1 MNYNTTL
8 VTGLFDL
15 KRGDLDTGFK
25 RPFSQYLQHFDRLLR
40 ACKDTPMLVY
50 VDKEHEDFVLKSRE
64 GSVGTDIRVKSANDF
79 RTWFSLFDKVNK
91 IRQDPEWYN
100 QAGWLSES
108 TQARLELYNPL
119 VMSKMFL
126 LNDASIFN
134 PFDSENYCWIDAGL
148 TQTVHPGY
156 FSHDKVIQKL
166 DPMLKKFLFVCY
178 PYETNSEI
186 HGFKIDAMNR
196 YAGAKV
202 NRVARGGFFGGNK
215 KVLSQINGIYY
226 NLLNGT
232 LSEGF
237 MGTEESVFTLMTYL
251 HPELTNIEMIDGNGL
266 ISTFFERVKQMP
278 IPKNEVSILK
288 SNIPDDVEYFQ
299 SEQEVAM
306 NKSGK
311 GTNLYIT
318 CFNIPQQL
326 LLLMHSIEKYNPE
339 LFSNT
344 NKYLIDNSIDETTRV
359 AFDDIAKQYGF
370 EVIRKGNMG
379 VCGAR
384 QWAAQHFHDSGAK
397 YIVWFED
404 DMLMQD
410 RNVLCKNGLN
420 MHVDDWLGKCIK
432 IVEDENLDFI
442 KISFSEFFGDHH
454 KQWAWH
460 NVPQN
465 VKNKYFSDGT
475 HRMRWKNS
483 GCIDGLSYLIGDVY
497 YSNWPSVMTKAG
509 NYKIFL
515 ETVYAAPFEQ
525 TIMSHAFQ
533 TMKKGRLRSAVLM
546 ASLVNHNRVHHYAKE
561 IRKEC

>member
-1 MNYNTTL
+1 MSYNTTL

-15 KRGDLDTGFK
+15 KRGELDTGFK

-40 ACKDTPMLVY
+40 ACKDVPMVVY
-50 VDKEHEDFVLKSRE
+50 VDKAHEEFVQIARE
-64 GSVGTDIRVKSANDF
+64 GSVGTDIRFKSPDDF
-79 RTWFSLFDKVNK
+79 KTWFPFFDKVNA
-91 IRQDPEWYN
+91 IRKDPEWYN
-100 QAGWLSES
+100 QVGWLSES
-108 TQARLELYNPL
+108 TQAKLELYNPL
-119 VMSKMFL
+119 VMSKMFM

-156 FSHDKVIQKL
+156 FGSDKVIQKL
-166 DPMLKKFLFVCY
+166 EPMLKKLLFVCF
-178 PYETNSEI
+178 PYESNTEV
-186 HGFKIDAMNR
+186 HGFKIDAMNQ
-196 YAGAKV
+196 YANAKV

-215 KVLSQINGIYY
+215 KVLSQINGLYY
-226 NLLNGT
+226 NLLNDSLNNGY
-232 LSEGF
+232 
-237 MGTEESVFTLMTYL
+237 MGTEESIFTLLTYTN
-251 HPELTNIEMIDGNGL
+251 PELTNVEMINGDGLMG
-266 ISTFFERVKQMP
+266 TFFERVKQLP
-278 IPKNEVSILK
+278 IPKQEVSIAK
-288 SNIPDDVEYFQ
+288 TNIPDDVEYFQ
-299 SEQEVAM
+299 SEEEVAL

-318 CFNIPQQL
+318 CFNIPDQL
-326 LLLMHSIEKYNPE
+326 MLLIDSMEKYNPE
-339 LFSNT
+339 LLKYT
-344 NKYLIDNSIDETTRV
+344 AKYLIDNSIDES
-359 AFDDIAKQYGF
+359 AMPKFDEIAKKYGF

-384 QWAAQHFHDSGAK
+384 QWAAKHFHESGAK

-410 RNVLCKNGLN
+410 KNVLCKNGLN
-420 MHVDDWLGKCIK
+420 MHCDDWLGKCIK
-432 IVEDENLDFI
+432 IVEEENLDFI

-465 VKNKYFSDGT
+465 IKNKYFPDGK
-475 HRMRWKNS
+475 HRLRWKES

-515 ETVYAAPFEQ
+515 ETVFASPFEQ
-525 TIMSHAFQ
+525 TIMSQAYQ

-546 ASLVNHNRVHHYAKE
+546 ASLVNHNRVYHYSKD
-561 IRKEC
+561 IRKEV

>member
-1 MNYNTTL
+1 MNNTTL

-25 RPFSQYLQHFDRLLR
+25 RPFDQYLHHFNILLR
-40 ACKDTPMLVY
+40 ACKDIPMLVY
-50 VDKEHEDFVLKSRE
+50 VDKKHEDFVLNARH
-64 GSVGTDIRVKSANDF
+64 GSAGTDIRIKSADDF
-79 RTWFSLFDKVNK
+79 KTWFSMFDKVDT
-91 IRQDPEWYN
+91 IRKDPNWYN
-100 QAGWLSES
+100 QVGWLAES
-108 TQARLELYNPL
+108 TQAKLELYNPL
-119 VMSKMFL
+119 VMSKMFM
-126 LNDASIFN
+126 LNDAAIFD
-134 PFDSENYCWIDAGL
+134 PFGTDNYCWIDAGL
-148 TQTVHPGY
+148 TQTVHQGY

-166 DPMLKKFLFVCY
+166 EPMLRKFLFVCF
-178 PYETNSEI
+178 PYESNTEI
-186 HGFKIDAMNR
+186 HGFKIDAMNK
-196 YAGAKV
+196 YANAKV
-202 NRVARGGFFGGNK
+202 NRVARGGFFGGHK

-226 NLLNGT
+226 NLLNET
-232 LSEGF
+232 LTNGY
-237 MGTEESVFTLMTYL
+237 MGTEESVFTLLTYL
-251 HPELTNIEMIDGNGL
+251 YPELTNVEMINDDGL
-266 ISTFFERVKQMP
+266 ISTFFERVKQLP
-278 IPKNEVSILK
+278 VPKQEVTIEK
-288 SNIPDDVEYFQ
+288 SNVPDNVEYFQ

-326 LLLMHSIEKYNPE
+326 LLLLDSMEKYNPE
-339 LFSNT
+339 LLKNT
-344 NKYLIDNSIDETTRV
+344 NKYLIDNSIDESTRP
-359 AFDDIAKQYGF
+359 AFDDIAKKYGF
-370 EVIRKGNMG
+370 EVIRKGNLG

-384 QWAAQHFHDSGAK
+384 QWAAQHFNDSNAK

-410 RNVLCKNGLN
+410 KNILCKNGLN
-420 MHVDDWLGKCIK
+420 MHCENWLDKCIK
-432 IVEDENLDFI
+432 IVEEENLDYI

-460 NVPQN
+460 NVPAS
-465 VKNKYFSDGT
+465 VKNKYFPDGK
-475 HRMRWKNS
+475 HRMRWKES

-515 ETVYAAPFEQ
+515 ETVYASPFEQ

-533 TMKKGRLRSAVLM
+533 IQKQGRLRSAVLM
-546 ASLVNHNRVHHYAKE
+546 ASLVNHNRVHHYSKE